1 MALYRVKGAPV
12 IRVSATN
19 DATTEAVVI
28 RGYNYSHT
36 AAGSFTLV
44 PKTYTT
50 TNAILID
57 RVTTTVTAKT
67 VMFPKGQEITLPD
80 GFKMI
85 NLTGTLLLYV

>member
-1 MALYRVKGAPV
+1 MALFRVKGAPV
-12 IRVSATN
+12 IRVTATN
-19 DATTEAVVI
+19 DATTEHIVV

-44 PKTYTT
+44 PGVLTT

-57 RVTTTVTAKT
+57 RVTTTVNAKT

>member
-12 IRVSATN
+12 IRVTATN
-19 DATTEAVVI
+19 DAATEHIVI

-36 AAGSFTLV
+36 AAGAFTLV
-44 PKTYTT
+44 PGVLTT
-50 TNAILID
+50 TNAVLID
-57 RVTTTVTAKT
+57 RVTTTVLAKT
-67 VMFPKGQEITLPD
+67 VMFPKGQELTLPD